1 MKIRAQPI
9 FEALLAL
16 LGWIKKSK
24 MKLLH
29 TIRNIMNPRIEKI
42 CSILDMNKA
51 ENIEVF
57 ELMGSDYFA
66 DYVVLASSLGER
78 HTIALLDH
86 LKRGLKPEEQFLYVD
101 ESGDWVA
108 IDLGDILIHI
118 LTPQYR
124 LKYDLESFLKDVAA
138 RKNKE

>member
-1 MKIRAQPI
+1 
-9 FEALLAL
+9 
-16 LGWIKKSK
+16 
-24 MKLLH
+24 
-29 TIRNIMNPRIEKI
+29 MNPRIEKI
-42 CSILDMNKA
+42 SSILDMNKA

-57 ELMGSDYFA
+57 ELIGSDYFA

-86 LKRGLKPEEQFLYVD
+86 LKRGLKPDEQFLYVD

-138 RKNKE
+138 RKNQN